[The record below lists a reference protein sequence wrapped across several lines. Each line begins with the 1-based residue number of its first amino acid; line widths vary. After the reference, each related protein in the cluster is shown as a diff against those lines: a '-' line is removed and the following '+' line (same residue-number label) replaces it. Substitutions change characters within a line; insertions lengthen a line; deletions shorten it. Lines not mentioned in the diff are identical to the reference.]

1 MKQNKNGHLPVQ
13 LEEQMPVVINP
24 MDAPVSVFKTGLDRR
39 KTNRDALMEWI
50 RSSLIEGRDY
60 GSIMIK
66 GRKSKPSL
74 LKPGAEKICGMLGL
88 IPTFPNLSRFE
99 ESAIAGNTIN
109 SIILKCELTNQDGKV
124 VGEGIGARFVEQQDK
139 GDLNKSLKM
148 AVKSAMIDSVLRCA
162 GLSEIFTQDMEETH
176 GSSTEQTHTPDPV
189 TEKQLSTIMNL
200 LGDPRVNKDEKRKL
214 STLVNSDLTKDKAG
228 EILDYFYG
236 ISEFKNG
243 DWVKVSPG
251 VFDQRGQDDDEANEK
266 PSLI

>member
-1 MKQNKNGHLPVQ
+1 MELIVLP
-13 LEEQMPVVINP
+13 
-24 MDAPVSVFKTGLDRR
+24 A
-39 KTNRDALMEWI
+39 
-50 RSSLIEGRDY
+50 
-60 GSIMIK
+60 
-66 GRKSKPSL
+66 
-74 LKPGAEKICGMLGL
+74 
-88 IPTFPNLSRFE
+88 
-99 ESAIAGNTIN
+99 
-109 SIILKCELTNQDGKV
+109 
-124 VGEGIGARFVEQQDK
+124 
-139 GDLNKSLKM
+139 M
-148 AVKSAMIDSVLRCA
+148 ADSVLRCA

-176 GSSTEQTHTPDPV
+176 GSSTEQTHTPDPE